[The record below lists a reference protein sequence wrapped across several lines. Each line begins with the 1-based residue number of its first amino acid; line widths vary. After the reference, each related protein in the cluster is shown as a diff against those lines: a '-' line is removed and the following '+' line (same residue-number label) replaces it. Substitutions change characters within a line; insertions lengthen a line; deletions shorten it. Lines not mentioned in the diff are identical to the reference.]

1 MSYYT
6 STDIRSPTPWV
17 APHWTGFLLKGRHMK
32 KILLACLAVMS
43 LQVFADELVLRD
55 DYPSRYVVVKGDT
68 LWDISAKFLHDP
80 WLWPEI
86 WVANEYI
93 ANPHLI
99 YPGDILT
106 LVYLDGK
113 PRLMLQRNEVVK
125 LSPNMRDSQLNDAIP
140 SVSLDAIRP
149 FLSENIVLD
158 SEHDVMSS
166 PYVVSGNESRIISG
180 VGDQIF
186 ARGDFGDNK
195 RFSVYRKGDTFVDP
209 SSGEVLGYQLRFIGS
224 GKKMAQTG
232 DIATITLNRSVE
244 EIRIGDHVLP
254 SPEENIVANFFP
266 SAPENDVDRLI
277 LAVESGVTQIGQH
290 SIVIVNAGAREGLAT
305 GHVLAVERQ
314 GEIVKDPY
322 TDKPVQLPAV
332 RGGLMM
338 IVKVFSKLSFG
349 LIMESN
355 RPLEVG
361 DKVTNP

>member
-1 MSYYT
+1 MGYPAL
-6 STDIRSPTPWV
+6 D
-17 APHWTGFLLKGRHMK
+17 GFMLKGRHMK
-32 KILLACLAVMS
+32 KILLACLAAMS
-43 LQVFADELVLRD
+43 FQAFADELMLRE
-55 DYPSRYVVVKGDT
+55 DYPSRYVVEKGDT

-86 WVANEYI
+86 WVANDYI
-93 ANPHLI
+93 ENPHLI

-106 LVYLDGK
+106 LVYVDGK
-113 PRLMLQRNEVVK
+113 PRLMLQRNDVVK
-125 LSPNMRDSQLNDAIP
+125 LSPNMRDSQLDNAIP
-140 SVSLDAIRP
+140 SVPLDAIRP

-166 PYVVSGNESRIISG
+166 PYVISGDERRIISG

-186 ARGDFGDNK
+186 ARGNFGDFK
-195 RFSVYRKGDTFVDP
+195 RFSVYRKGDTYVDP
-209 SSGEVLGYQLRFIGS
+209 NSGEVLGYQMRFIGS
-224 GKKMAQTG
+224 GKKIAQAG
-232 DIATITLNRSVE
+232 DVATIALNRSVE

-254 SPEENIVANFFP
+254 TPEESIIANYFP
-266 SAPENDVDRLI
+266 SAPEDDVDRLI

-314 GEIVKDPY
+314 GDTVKDPY
-322 TDKPVQLPAV
+322 TDKPVQLPPV